1 MATRTQAQA
10 ATLTIGIGCAAI
22 SSVNA
27 IGHPLLMKSSWLKS
41 YSHLASAMSTMCR
54 TQFSKDRS

>member
-27 IGHPLLMKSSWLKS
+27 NRPPTADEIKLVEKLLAPREC
-41 YSHLASAMSTMCR
+41 YVNYAPNAI
-54 TQFSKDRS
+54 F